1 MSAADR
7 ATTDRA
13 MTDWV
18 IVTAPTDRGADPGG
32 ELATALATLRGRR
45 PDVEFRAAVLGGSS
59 PTVTEA
65 LDDAAAAGAGRVVV
79 LSGQTLA
86 DRAMDAWFRRVV
98 GHWLRSRPTDEYV
111 PEVRIGP
118 SLCDGDA
125 YADLIAEAL
134 DHGGKPAT
142 GAVAPLT
149 SPLWEKVPGFGRHVL
164 VCRGPRC
171 SAQGAGET
179 VRALSA
185 DLDARGIDDDDVLVT
200 ITGCLFPCVQAPV
213 VTVYPDNAWY
223 AGLTADR
230 VGRLVADHLCGGRP
244 VTEWLGERTGT
255 PGPPR
260 TFVTA
265 GNRNDDPAG

>member
-1 MSAADR
+1 MSAAD
-7 ATTDRA
+7 
-13 MTDWV
+13 WV
-18 IVTAPTDRGADPGG
+18 VVTAPTNRGADPAA
-32 ELATALATLRGRR
+32 ELASALANLRARR
-45 PDVEFRAAVLGGSS
+45 PELEFRVAVLGGAS
-59 PTVTEA
+59 PTVTEV
-65 LDDAAAAGAGRVVV
+65 LDDAAAAGARQVVV
-79 LSGQTLA
+79 MSGQTLA

-98 GHWLRSRPTDEYV
+98 GHWLRSRPDGTHV
-111 PEVRIGP
+111 PEIRLGG
-118 SLCDGDA
+118 SLCDGEA

-134 DHGGKPAT
+134 DDGGRPAT
-142 GAVAPLT
+142 AAVAPLT

-185 DLDARGIDDDDVLVT
+185 ELDARGIEDDDVLVT

-213 VTVYPDNAWY
+213 VTVYPDNTWY

-230 VGRLVADHLCGGRP
+230 VGRLVDHHLCGGRP
-244 VTEWLGERTGT
+244 VSEWLGERKAM